1 MPVLILLGAAVYY
14 RAYLKANADLLAVR
28 SRRANKMARMRL
40 RKASDCMRKKDSEHF
55 YDEMLAAL
63 WGYLGDKLK
72 MSTSEL
78 NRQNVSETLQARGIG
93 EGVIKEM
100 VDLLDECEFA
110 KYAPSAAQ
118 NGMDKVYDEGVN
130 VINNLEDAFKQQKN
144 DGNEK

>member
-1 MPVLILLGAAVYY
+1 
-14 RAYLKANADLLAVR
+14 
-28 SRRANKMARMRL
+28 
-40 RKASDCMRKKDSEHF
+40 
-55 YDEMLAAL
+55 MLAAL